1 MQLWEFRPRQIDQG
15 LFVMISVCKILKLH
29 LCPWVAFLELFSWQC
44 VQAAINEGQLVKTQ
58 RSKDRG
64 LFLNRLATPTYGQSP
79 FWRTWVGNS
88 SSDMNMAWR
97 PLLAEWGSLH
107 WWPRHGYLAWPRKLQ
122 ALWSDR
128 LTSFLEDARI
138 LHGHDWCDGNLGP
151 LAWSVY

>member
-97 PLLAEWGSLH
+97 PLLAEWGSQY
-107 WWPRHGYLAWPRKLQ
+107 WWPRHNVSPDIGNFQPCGQSAKLVFWRTWVRT
-122 ALWSDR
+122 LY
-128 LTSFLEDARI
+128 
-138 LHGHDWCDGNLGP
+138 GHELVW
-151 LAWSVY
+151 W